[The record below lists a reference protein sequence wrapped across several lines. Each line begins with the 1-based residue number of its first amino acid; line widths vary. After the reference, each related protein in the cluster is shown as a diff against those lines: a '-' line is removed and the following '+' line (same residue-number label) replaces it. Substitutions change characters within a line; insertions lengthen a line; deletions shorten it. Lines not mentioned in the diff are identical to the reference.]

1 MKNVTW
7 YGQGSIRIMTD
18 GKVVYID
25 PFMIC
30 KTSNDA
36 DVILITHRHFD
47 HLSVDDIEKVLNEK
61 TVIAAPGDCIDEIK
75 ENFDNEIMVVSPGE
89 EYIINDIKIEAV
101 RAYNIIKKEYHP
113 KNNDWLGYVVHAQ
126 DGKYYY
132 TGDSEKI
139 PEMNALDVDV
149 IFVPLGQVYTMDSV
163 QEAADAA
170 KATGAKIAVP
180 VHYGT
185 YEGTDQDVLTLKI
198 LLEPDVEVIVLP
210 RAE

>member
-7 YGQGSIRIMTD
+7 YGQGSIRIATD
-18 GKVVYID
+18 GKVIYID
-25 PFMIC
+25 PFTIS
-30 KTSNDA
+30 KSANDA
-36 DVILITHRHFD
+36 DIILITHRHFD
-47 HLSVDDIEKVLNEK
+47 HLSVDDIEKVVNEK
-61 TVIAAPGDCIDEIK
+61 TIIAAPPDCVGEIK
-75 ENFDNEIMVVSPGE
+75 ENFNNEIAVVKPDE
-89 EYIINDIKIEAV
+89 EHTINDIKIQTV
-101 RAYNIIKKEYHP
+101 RAYNIIKKECHP

-149 IFVPLGQVYTMDSV
+149 IFLPLGQTYTMGSI
-163 QEAADAA
+163 QEAADCA

-180 VHYGT
+180 VHYGI
-185 YEGTDQDVLTLKI
+185 YEGTDADALTLKI